1 MQNTVDT
8 SFFTIMSTERFR
20 EKREQF
26 TYHKEMLHSLSS
38 IRYCKAELFKDCMI
52 GTIRLPQKNDHKK
65 VQLAFGFYLT
75 VDKVYFIE
83 DEGKLK
89 PWIEKR
95 VETFRKADTPV
106 QLMLQMMEYMIE
118 EDSMFFSHMESLV
131 DQLEEKIGASSG
143 SDNDMF
149 LSLTRY
155 RQKLS
160 EFNIYYEQLIDI
172 GELCSTYS
180 GCTEQDIQ
188 AWNRFMHRAE
198 RLQNHVQLLRENVL
212 EIRELYQSM
221 KDAQG
226 NKIMGIIT
234 IITTIFFPLT
244 LVTGWY
250 GMNFAYMPELKW
262 RYGYVAVIIAV
273 LVIVVLEIV
282 YFKKKKFF

>member
-1 MQNTVDT
+1 MKTAVDT
-8 SFFTIMSTERFR
+8 SFFTIMSTEKFR
-20 EKREQF
+20 EQKEQF
-26 TYHKEMLHSLSS
+26 AYHKEMLHSMSS
-38 IRYCKAELFKDCMI
+38 IRYCKAEIFRDCMT

-75 VDKVYFIE
+75 GDRIYFIE

-95 VETFRKADTPV
+95 VEIFRRADTPA
-106 QLMLQMMEYMIE
+106 QLMQQMMEYMIE
-118 EDSMFFSHMESLV
+118 EDSMFFSHMESVV
-131 DQLEEKIGASSG
+131 DQLEEKITDG
-143 SDNDMF
+143 SAADQDF
-149 LSLTRY
+149 FWQLTKY

-160 EFNIYYEQLIDI
+160 EFNVYYEQLIDI
-172 GELCSTYS
+172 GELFGTYS

-188 AWNRFMHRAE
+188 GWNRFMHRAE

-226 NKIMGIIT
+226 NKIVGIIT

-250 GMNFAYMPELKW
+250 GMNFTYMPELKW
-262 RYGYVAVIIAV
+262 RYGYVAVIIGV
-273 LVIVVLEIV
+273 LVIVILEIA

>member
-1 MQNTVDT
+1 MKAAVDT
-8 SFFTIMSTERFR
+8 SFFTIMSTEKFR
-20 EKREQF
+20 EQKEQF
-26 TYHKEMLHSLSS
+26 AYYKEMLHSMSS
-38 IRYCKAELFKDCMI
+38 IRYCKAEIFRDCMT

-75 VDKVYFIE
+75 GDRIYFIE

-95 VETFRKADTPV
+95 VEIFRRADTPA
-106 QLMLQMMEYMIE
+106 QLMQQMMEYMIE
-118 EDSMFFSHMESLV
+118 EDSMFFSHMESVV
-131 DQLEEKIGASSG
+131 DQLEEKITDG
-143 SDNDMF
+143 SAADQDVF
-149 LSLTRY
+149 WQLTKY

-160 EFNIYYEQLIDI
+160 EFNVYYEQLIDI
-172 GELCSTYS
+172 GELFGTYS

-188 AWNRFMHRAE
+188 GWNRFMHRAE

-226 NKIMGIIT
+226 NKIVGIIT

-250 GMNFAYMPELKW
+250 GMNFTYMPELKW
-262 RYGYVAVIIAV
+262 RYGYVAVIIGV
-273 LVIVVLEIV
+273 LVIVILEIA

>member
-1 MQNTVDT
+1 MKAAVDT
-8 SFFTIMSTERFR
+8 SFFTIMSTEKFR
-20 EKREQF
+20 EQKEQF
-26 TYHKEMLHSLSS
+26 AYHKEMLHSMSS
-38 IRYCKAELFKDCMI
+38 IRYCKAEIFRDCMT

-75 VDKVYFIE
+75 GDRIYFIE

-95 VETFRKADTPV
+95 VEIFRRADTPA
-106 QLMLQMMEYMIE
+106 QLMQQMMEYMIE
-118 EDSMFFSHMESLV
+118 EDSMFFSHMESVV
-131 DQLEEKIGASSG
+131 DQLEEKITDG
-143 SDNDMF
+143 SAADQDF
-149 LSLTRY
+149 FWQLTKY

-160 EFNIYYEQLIDI
+160 EFNVYYEQLIDI
-172 GELCSTYS
+172 GELFGTYS

-188 AWNRFMHRAE
+188 GWNRFMHRAE

-226 NKIMGIIT
+226 NKIVGIIT

-250 GMNFAYMPELKW
+250 GMNFTYMPELKW
-262 RYGYVAVIIAV
+262 RYGYVAVIIGV
-273 LVIVVLEIV
+273 LVIVILEIA

>member
-1 MQNTVDT
+1 MKAAVDT
-8 SFFTIMSTERFR
+8 SFFTIMSTEKFR
-20 EKREQF
+20 EQKEQF
-26 TYHKEMLHSLSS
+26 AYHKEMLHSMSS
-38 IRYCKAELFKDCMI
+38 IRYCKAEIFRDCMT

-75 VDKVYFIE
+75 GDRIYFIE

-95 VETFRKADTPV
+95 VEIFRRADTPA

-118 EDSMFFSHMESLV
+118 EDSMFFSHMESIV
-131 DQLEEKIGASSG
+131 DQLEEKITDG
-143 SDNDMF
+143 SAADQDVF
-149 LSLTRY
+149 WQLTKY

-160 EFNIYYEQLIDI
+160 EFNVYYEQLIDI
-172 GELCSTYS
+172 GELFGTYS
-180 GCTEQDIQ
+180 GCQEKDVQG
-188 AWNRFMHRAE
+188 WNRFIHRAE

-250 GMNFAYMPELKW
+250 GMNFTYMPELKW
-262 RYGYVAVIIAV
+262 RYGYVAVIIGV
-273 LVIVVLEIV
+273 LVIVILEIA

>member
-1 MQNTVDT
+1 MKAAVDT
-8 SFFTIMSTERFR
+8 SFFTIMSTEKFR
-20 EKREQF
+20 EQKEQF
-26 TYHKEMLHSLSS
+26 AYHKEMLHSMSS
-38 IRYCKAELFKDCMI
+38 IRYCKAEIFRDCMT

-65 VQLAFGFYLT
+65 VQLAFGFYLKG
-75 VDKVYFIE
+75 DRIYFIE

-95 VETFRKADTPV
+95 VEIFRRADTPA
-106 QLMLQMMEYMIE
+106 QLMQQMMEYMIE
-118 EDSMFFSHMESLV
+118 EDSMFFSHMESVV
-131 DQLEEKIGASSG
+131 DQLEEKITDG
-143 SDNDMF
+143 SAADQDVF
-149 LSLTRY
+149 WQLTKY

-160 EFNIYYEQLIDI
+160 EFNVYYEQLIDI
-172 GELCSTYS
+172 GELFGTYS

-188 AWNRFMHRAE
+188 GWNRFMHRAE

-226 NKIMGIIT
+226 NKIVGIIT

-250 GMNFAYMPELKW
+250 GMNFTYMPELKW
-262 RYGYVAVIIAV
+262 RYGYVAVIIGV
-273 LVIVVLEIV
+273 LVIVILEIA

>member
-1 MQNTVDT
+1 MKTAVDT
-8 SFFTIMSTERFR
+8 SFFTIMSTEKFR
-20 EKREQF
+20 EQKEQF
-26 TYHKEMLHSLSS
+26 AYHKEMLHSMSS
-38 IRYCKAELFKDCMI
+38 IRYCKAEIFRDCMT

-75 VDKVYFIE
+75 GDRIYFIE

-95 VETFRKADTPV
+95 VEIFRRADTPA
-106 QLMLQMMEYMIE
+106 QLMQQMMEYMIE
-118 EDSMFFSHMESLV
+118 EDSMFFSHMESVV
-131 DQLEEKIGASSG
+131 DQLEEKIADG
-143 SDNDMF
+143 SAADQDVF
-149 LSLTRY
+149 WQLTKY

-160 EFNIYYEQLIDI
+160 EFNVYYEQLIDI
-172 GELCSTYS
+172 GELFGTYS

-188 AWNRFMHRAE
+188 GWNRFMHRAE

-226 NKIMGIIT
+226 NKIVGIIT

-250 GMNFAYMPELKW
+250 GMNFTYMPELKW
-262 RYGYVAVIIAV
+262 RYGYVAVIIGV
-273 LVIVVLEIV
+273 LVIVILEIA

>member
-1 MQNTVDT
+1 MKAAVDT
-8 SFFTIMSTERFR
+8 SFFTIMSTEKFR
-20 EKREQF
+20 EQKEQF
-26 TYHKEMLHSLSS
+26 AYHKEMLHSMSS
-38 IRYCKAELFKDCMI
+38 IRYCKAEIFRDCMT

-75 VDKVYFIE
+75 DDRIYFIE

-95 VETFRKADTPV
+95 VEIFRRADTPA
-106 QLMLQMMEYMIE
+106 QLMQQMMEYMIE
-118 EDSMFFSHMESLV
+118 EDSMFFSHMESVV
-131 DQLEEKIGASSG
+131 DQLEEKITDG
-143 SDNDMF
+143 SAADQDVF
-149 LSLTRY
+149 WQLTKY

-160 EFNIYYEQLIDI
+160 EFNVYYEQLIDI
-172 GELCSTYS
+172 GELFGTYS

-188 AWNRFMHRAE
+188 GWNRFMHRAE

-234 IITTIFFPLT
+234 IITTIFLPLT

-250 GMNFAYMPELKW
+250 GMNFTYMPELKW
-262 RYGYVAVIIAV
+262 RYGYAAVIIGA
-273 LVIVVLEIV
+273 LVIVILEIA

>member
-1 MQNTVDT
+1 MKAAVDT
-8 SFFTIMSTERFR
+8 SFFTIMSTEKFR
-20 EKREQF
+20 EQKEQF
-26 TYHKEMLHSLSS
+26 AYHKEMLHSMSS
-38 IRYCKAELFKDCMI
+38 IRYCKAEIFRDCMT
-52 GTIRLPQKNDHKK
+52 GTIRLPQKNDYKK

-75 VDKVYFIE
+75 GDRIYFIE

-95 VETFRKADTPV
+95 VEIFRRADTPA

-118 EDSMFFSHMESLV
+118 EDSMFFSHMESVV
-131 DQLEEKIGASSG
+131 DQLEEKITDG
-143 SDNDMF
+143 SAADQDVF
-149 LSLTRY
+149 WQLTKY

-160 EFNIYYEQLIDI
+160 EFNVYYEQLIDI
-172 GELCSTYS
+172 GELFGTYS
-180 GCTEQDIQ
+180 GCQEKDVQG
-188 AWNRFMHRAE
+188 WNRFMHRAE

-250 GMNFAYMPELKW
+250 GMNFTYMPELKW
-262 RYGYVAVIIAV
+262 RYGYVAVIIGT
-273 LVIVVLEIV
+273 LVIVILEIA

>member
-1 MQNTVDT
+1 MKAAVDT
-8 SFFTIMSTERFR
+8 SFFTIMSTEKFR
-20 EKREQF
+20 EQKEQF
-26 TYHKEMLHSLSS
+26 AYHKEMLHSMSS
-38 IRYCKAELFKDCMI
+38 IRYCKAEIFRDCMT

-75 VDKVYFIE
+75 GDRIYFIE

-95 VETFRKADTPV
+95 VEIFRRADTPA
-106 QLMLQMMEYMIE
+106 QLMQQMMEYMIE
-118 EDSMFFSHMESLV
+118 EDSMFFSHMESVV
-131 DQLEEKIGASSG
+131 DQLEEKITDG
-143 SDNDMF
+143 SVADQDVF
-149 LSLTRY
+149 WQLTKY

-160 EFNIYYEQLIDI
+160 EFNVYYEQLIDI
-172 GELCSTYS
+172 GELFGTYS

-188 AWNRFMHRAE
+188 GWNRFMHRAE

-226 NKIMGIIT
+226 NKIVGIIT

-250 GMNFAYMPELKW
+250 GMNFTYMPELKW
-262 RYGYVAVIIAV
+262 RYGYVAVIIGV
-273 LVIVVLEIV
+273 LVIVILEIA